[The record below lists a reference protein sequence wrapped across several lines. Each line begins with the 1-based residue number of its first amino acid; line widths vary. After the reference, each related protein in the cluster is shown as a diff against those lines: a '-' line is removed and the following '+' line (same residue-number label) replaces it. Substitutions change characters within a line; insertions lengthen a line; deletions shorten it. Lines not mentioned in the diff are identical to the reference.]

1 VVAFWG
7 SSIYRGDDRRADWA
21 FGFGLVAA
29 ASLVGVVATR
39 SEDLVQALLGLMFL
53 GSSVTAL
60 VLGLV
65 VLGRRH
71 VLAKVTVQKA
81 FIGVALGSLVAVAVG
96 FWVLSLIFAIHQ
108 GQNSLPF
115 LSQEN
120 RITLNCVN
128 AEERSGVPLGQA
140 FDDCSGCPSSESR
153 VEPVTGNGV
162 NGTSSVDVHP
172 GDGPGDDQLL
182 DLAGALEDRED
193 LGVAMPPLD
202 RVVADVAGAAEDLD
216 GVVGDPHGGLAG
228 EQLGLG
234 ALGRLEPL
242 AAGPATTRSTPAAGP
257 RRCTCASR
265 PA

>member
-1 VVAFWG
+1 VSLPVSPTVTIGVVAFWG

-162 NGTSSVDVHP
+162 NGTSSSCLVST
-172 GDGPGDDQLL
+172 QTSWLYW
-182 DLAGALEDRED
+182 
-193 LGVAMPPLD
+193 
-202 RVVADVAGAAEDLD
+202 
-216 GVVGDPHGGLAG
+216 
-228 EQLGLG
+228 
-234 ALGRLEPL
+234 PL
-242 AAGPATTRSTPAAGP
+242 AAIPFGSWLVVMAVGWRLLFRRPYRPPPPAPWPA
-257 RRCTCASR
+257 
-265 PA
+265 